1 MSSAG
6 LRTIGNEF
14 KEFLNIKAVTECR
27 ISENAYVT

>member
-14 KEFLNIKAVTECR
+14 KELLNIQAVTECR